1 MVERAPQGAGKLSV
15 RMLDVQLGQSTDVLR
30 VLCLGAHSD
39 DIEIGCGGTILRLL
53 AQRRNVEVKW
63 VVFAAS
69 PDRRLEA
76 EKSAEM
82 FLKEA
87 VKKEIVVRDF
97 KESFFPYIGSE
108 IKVYFEELKR
118 TIRPD
123 VVFTHLREDLHQDHR
138 LISELTWNTFR
149 DHVILEYEIIKYD
162 GGLGSPN
169 AFVPLSE
176 EVCARKIQYLM
187 ENFQSQRSHQ
197 WFTEETFRA
206 MLRLR
211 GVESNA
217 PSKFAEA
224 FYARKL
230 VLS

>member
-1 MVERAPQGAGKLSV
+1 MRGLSFV
-15 RMLDVQLGQSTDVLR
+15 HKKGEPVKALF
-30 VLCLGAHSD
+30 LGAHSD
-39 DIEIGCGGTILRLL
+39 DIELGCGGTVLSLL
-53 AQRRNVEVKW
+53 EQGQELEVWW

-69 PDRRLEA
+69 PARRLEA
-76 EKSAEM
+76 ERSAEM
-82 FLKEA
+82 FLRGA

-108 IKVYFEELKR
+108 IKECFEELKR
-118 TIRPD
+118 TISPD
-123 VVFTHLREDLHQDHR
+123 VVFTHFRDDLHQDHR

-169 AFVPLSE
+169 VFVHLSE
-176 EVCARKIQYLM
+176 KVCAEKIKYM
-187 ENFQSQRSHQ
+187 MDNFQSQRSHQ
-197 WFTEETFRA
+197 WFTEDTFRA
-206 MLRLR
+206 ILRLR
-211 GVESNA
+211 GVEANA

>member
-1 MVERAPQGAGKLSV
+1 MRGLSF
-15 RMLDVQLGQSTDVLR
+15 LHKKGEPLKALF
-30 VLCLGAHSD
+30 LGAHSD
-39 DIEIGCGGTILRLL
+39 DIELGCGGTILSLL
-53 AQRRNVEVKW
+53 EQGQELEVWW

-69 PDRRLEA
+69 PVRRLEA
-76 EKSAEM
+76 ERSAEM
-82 FLKEA
+82 FLRGA
-87 VKKEIVVRDF
+87 VKKETIVRDF

-108 IKVYFEELKR
+108 IKTCFEELKR
-118 TIRPD
+118 TISPD
-123 VVFTHLREDLHQDHR
+123 VVFTHFRDDLHQDHR

-149 DHVILEYEIIKYD
+149 DHLILEYEIIKYD

-169 AFVPLSE
+169 VFVHLSE
-176 EVCARKIQYLM
+176 DVCAKKMKYLM

-197 WFTEETFRA
+197 WFTEEAFRA
-206 MLRLR
+206 ILTLR
-211 GVESNA
+211 GVESNS

>member
-1 MVERAPQGAGKLSV
+1 
-15 RMLDVQLGQSTDVLR
+15 MLQVQLGQSTDVLR

-39 DIEIGCGGTILRLL
+39 DIEIGCGGTILRVL

-69 PDRRLEA
+69 PERRLEA

-108 IKVYFEELKR
+108 IKVCFEELKR

-123 VVFTHLREDLHQDHR
+123 VVFTHFRDDLHQDHR

-169 AFVPLSE
+169 TFVHLSE
-176 EVCARKIQYLM
+176 EVCAKKIQYLM
-187 ENFQSQRSHQ
+187 ENFQSQHSHQ

-217 PSKFAEA
+217 PTKFAEA

>member
-1 MVERAPQGAGKLSV
+1 
-15 RMLDVQLGQSTDVLR
+15 MLDVQLGQSTDVLR

-76 EKSAEM
+76 EKSAEI

-87 VKKEIVVRDF
+87 VKKEIVVTDF

-108 IKVYFEELKR
+108 IKEYFEELKR
-118 TIRPD
+118 TISPD
-123 VVFTHLREDLHQDHR
+123 VVFTHFRDDLHQDHR

-149 DHVILEYEIIKYD
+149 DHVILEYEIVKYD

-169 AFVPLSE
+169 LFVHLSE
-176 EVCARKIQYLM
+176 EVCAEKIKYVM

-206 MLRLR
+206 ILRLR

-217 PSKFAEA
+217 LEQYAEA
-224 FYARKL
+224 FYCRKIVCSADRVGL
-230 VLS
+230 DQ

>member
-1 MVERAPQGAGKLSV
+1 MRGLSFV
-15 RMLDVQLGQSTDVLR
+15 HKKGEPLKALF
-30 VLCLGAHSD
+30 LGAHSD
-39 DIEIGCGGTILRLL
+39 DIEIGCGGTVLSLL
-53 AQRRNVEVKW
+53 EQGQELEVWW

-69 PDRRLEA
+69 PARRLEA
-76 EKSAEM
+76 ERSAEM
-82 FLKEA
+82 FLRGA

-108 IKVYFEELKR
+108 IKECFEELKR
-118 TIRPD
+118 TISPD
-123 VVFTHLREDLHQDHR
+123 VVFTHFRDDLHQDHR

-149 DHVILEYEIIKYD
+149 DHLILEYEIIKYD

-169 AFVPLSE
+169 VFVHLSE
-176 EVCARKIQYLM
+176 KVCAEKIKCMM

-206 MLRLR
+206 ILRLR

-217 PSKFAEA
+217 PERHAEA
-224 FYARKL
+224 FYCRKI
-230 VLS
+230 VCSTD

>member
-1 MVERAPQGAGKLSV
+1 MRGLSFV
-15 RMLDVQLGQSTDVLR
+15 HKKGEPLKALF
-30 VLCLGAHSD
+30 LGAHSD
-39 DIEIGCGGTILRLL
+39 DIELGCGGTILSLL
-53 AQRRNVEVKW
+53 EQGQELEVWW

-69 PDRRLEA
+69 PARRLEA
-76 EKSAEM
+76 ERSAEM
-82 FLKEA
+82 FLRGTI
-87 VKKEIVVRDF
+87 KKEIVVKDF

-108 IKVYFEELKR
+108 IKACFEELKR
-118 TIRPD
+118 TISPD
-123 VVFTHLREDLHQDHR
+123 IVFTHFRDDLHQDHR

-149 DHVILEYEIIKYD
+149 DHLILEYEIIKYD

-169 AFVPLSE
+169 LFVHLSE
-176 EVCARKIQYLM
+176 EVCAKKMKYLL

-206 MLRLR
+206 ILRLR

-230 VLS
+230 VLN

>member
-1 MVERAPQGAGKLSV
+1 
-15 RMLDVQLGQSTDVLR
+15 MLQVQLGQSTDVLR

-69 PDRRLEA
+69 PERRLEA
-76 EKSAEM
+76 EKSAKM

-108 IKVYFEELKR
+108 IKVCFEELKR

-123 VVFTHLREDLHQDHR
+123 VVFTHFRDDLHQDHR

-169 AFVPLSE
+169 TFVHLSE
-176 EVCARKIQYLM
+176 EVCTKKIQYLM
-187 ENFQSQRSHQ
+187 ENFQSQHSHQ

-217 PSKFAEA
+217 PTKFAEA

-230 VLS
+230 VLA

>member
-1 MVERAPQGAGKLSV
+1 
-15 RMLDVQLGQSTDVLR
+15 MLQVQLGQTTDPLR

-39 DIEIGCGGTILRLL
+39 DIEIGCGGTILHLL
-53 AQRRNVEVKW
+53 AQRRNVAVKW
-63 VVFAAS
+63 VVFAANAE
-69 PDRRLEA
+69 RRREA
-76 EKSAEM
+76 ERSAEM
-82 FLKEA
+82 FLQGA

-108 IKVYFEELKR
+108 IKACFEDLKG
-118 TIRPD
+118 TISPD
-123 VVFTHLREDLHQDHR
+123 VVFTHFREDLHQDHR

-149 DHVILEYEIIKYD
+149 NHVILEYEIIKYD

-169 AFVPLSE
+169 TFVPLNE
-176 EVCARKIQYLM
+176 ELCARKIKYLM
-187 ENFQSQRSHQ
+187 ENFQSQHSHQ

-217 PSKFAEA
+217 SSKFAEA

>member
-1 MVERAPQGAGKLSV
+1 MRGLSF
-15 RMLDVQLGQSTDVLR
+15 VQKKGEPLKALF
-30 VLCLGAHSD
+30 LGAHSD
-39 DIEIGCGGTILRLL
+39 DIELGCGGTILSLL
-53 AQRRNVEVKW
+53 EQGQELEAWW

-69 PDRRLEA
+69 PERRVEA

-82 FLKEA
+82 FLRGA
-87 VKKEIVVRDF
+87 VKKEVVVRDF
-97 KESFFPYIGSE
+97 KESFFPYVGSE
-108 IKVYFEELKR
+108 IKACFEELKR
-118 TIRPD
+118 TISPD
-123 VVFTHLREDLHQDHR
+123 VVFTHFRDDLHQDHR

-149 DHVILEYEIIKYD
+149 DHLILEYEIIKYD

-169 AFVPLSE
+169 VHVHLSE
-176 EVCARKIQYLM
+176 EVCARKIKYLM
-187 ENFQSQRSHQ
+187 ENFQSQHSHQ

-206 MLRLR
+206 ILRLR

-224 FYARKL
+224 FHARKI

>member
-1 MVERAPQGAGKLSV
+1 MRGLSFV
-15 RMLDVQLGQSTDVLR
+15 HKKGEPLKALF
-30 VLCLGAHSD
+30 LGAHSD
-39 DIEIGCGGTILRLL
+39 DIELGCGGTILSLL
-53 AQRRNVEVKW
+53 EQGQELEVWW
-63 VVFAAS
+63 VVFSAS
-69 PDRRLEA
+69 PARRLEA
-76 EKSAEM
+76 ERSAEM
-82 FLKEA
+82 FLRGA

-108 IKVYFEELKR
+108 IKACYEELKR
-118 TIRPD
+118 TISPD
-123 VVFTHLREDLHQDHR
+123 VVFTHFRDDLHQDHR

-149 DHVILEYEIIKYD
+149 DHLILEYEIIKYD

-169 AFVPLSE
+169 LFVHLSE
-176 EVCARKIQYLM
+176 EVCAKKMKYLL

-206 MLRLR
+206 ILRLR

-230 VLS
+230 VLN

>member
-1 MVERAPQGAGKLSV
+1 MRELSFV
-15 RMLDVQLGQSTDVLR
+15 HKKGEPLKALF
-30 VLCLGAHSD
+30 LGAHSD
-39 DIEIGCGGTILRLL
+39 DIELGCGGTILSLL
-53 AQRRNVEVKW
+53 EQGQELEVWW

-69 PDRRLEA
+69 PARRLEA
-76 EKSAEM
+76 ERSAEM
-82 FLKEA
+82 FLRGA

-108 IKVYFEELKR
+108 IKACFEELKR
-118 TIRPD
+118 TISPD
-123 VVFTHLREDLHQDHR
+123 VVFTHFRDDLHQDHR

-149 DHVILEYEIIKYD
+149 DHLILEYEIIKYD

-169 AFVPLSE
+169 VFVHLSE
-176 EVCARKIQYLM
+176 EVCAQKMKYLI

-206 MLRLR
+206 ILRLR

-230 VLS
+230 VLN

>member
-1 MVERAPQGAGKLSV
+1 
-15 RMLDVQLGQSTDVLR
+15 MLHLQLGQSTDVLR

-69 PDRRLEA
+69 PERRLEA
-76 EKSAEM
+76 ERSAEM
-82 FLKEA
+82 FLREA

-108 IKVYFEELKR
+108 IKECFEDIKR
-118 TIRPD
+118 TISPD
-123 VVFTHLREDLHQDHR
+123 LVFTHFRDDLHQDHR

-162 GGLGSPN
+162 GGLGSPMV
-169 AFVPLSE
+169 FVHLSE
-176 EVCARKIQYLM
+176 EICARKVKYLM

-206 MLRLR
+206 ILRLR